1 MSQIASFY
9 LLKDGR
15 RQELSNGDCSGAVY
29 MAIWDWCES
38 ELDLDVRFPAP
49 QTEDTLDCALLE
61 GELASKLLAA
71 LRERDLPELAA
82 EIAPDWDLPTE
93 AVQSGLETLRSHLEL
108 VQGDAALGTA
118 ECRAEAPCSDFC
130 RGACCR
136 CIPAGHR
143 IGWRSSFF

>member
-9 LLKDGR
+9 LLKDGQ

-49 QTEDTLDCALLE
+49 QTEETLDCALLE

-71 LRERDLPELAA
+71 LREQDLPELAA
-82 EIAPDWDLPTE
+82 EIVLDWDLPTE
-93 AVQSGLETLRSHLEL
+93 ALQSGLETLRSHLEL
-108 VQGDAALGTA
+108 VRGNTALLYEMT
-118 ECRAEAPCSDFC
+118 
-130 RGACCR
+130 
-136 CIPAGHR
+136 
-143 IGWRSSFF
+143 

>member
-9 LLKDGR
+9 LLKHGQ
-15 RQELSNGDCSGAVY
+15 RQELSGGDCSGAVY

-61 GELASKLLAA
+61 GELASKLLSA
-71 LRERDLPELAA
+71 LREQDLLELTD
-82 EIAPDWDLPTE
+82 EIAPDWDLPTK

-108 VQGDAALGTA
+108 VQGNTALLY
-118 ECRAEAPCSDFC
+118 EMF
-130 RGACCR
+130 
-136 CIPAGHR
+136 
-143 IGWRSSFF
+143 

>member
-9 LLKDGR
+9 LLKDGQ

-49 QTEDTLDCALLE
+49 QTGNTLDCALLE
-61 GELASKLLAA
+61 GELASELLAT
-71 LRERDLPELAA
+71 LREQSLPELAA
-82 EIAPDWDLPTE
+82 EIAADWELPTE

-108 VQGDAALGTA
+108 VQGDAALLYEMT
-118 ECRAEAPCSDFC
+118 
-130 RGACCR
+130 
-136 CIPAGHR
+136 
-143 IGWRSSFF
+143 

>member
-15 RQELSNGDCSGAVY
+15 RQELSGGDCSGAAY

-49 QTEDTLDCALLE
+49 QTEDTLDCALME
-61 GELASKLLAA
+61 GGLASNLLAV
-71 LRERDLPELAA
+71 LREWDLPELAA

-93 AVQSGLETLRSHLEL
+93 AVQSGLNTLRSHLEL
-108 VQGDAALGTA
+108 VQGNTALLYEMT
-118 ECRAEAPCSDFC
+118 
-130 RGACCR
+130 
-136 CIPAGHR
+136 
-143 IGWRSSFF
+143 

>member
-9 LLKDGR
+9 LLKNNQR
-15 RQELSNGDCSGAVY
+15 KELSNGNCSGAVY
-29 MAIWDWCES
+29 MAIWDWCEY

-71 LRERDLPELAA
+71 LREQDLPELAA

-108 VQGDAALGTA
+108 VLGDAALLY
-118 ECRAEAPCSDFC
+118 EMV
-130 RGACCR
+130 
-136 CIPAGHR
+136 
-143 IGWRSSFF
+143 

>member
-9 LLKDGR
+9 LLKDGQR
-15 RQELSNGDCSGAVY
+15 KELSNGDCSGVVY

-38 ELDLDVRFPAP
+38 VLDMDVRFPAP

-61 GELASKLLAA
+61 GELASNVLAA
-71 LRERDLPELAA
+71 LREWDLPELAA

-108 VQGDAALGTA
+108 VRGDVALLY
-118 ECRAEAPCSDFC
+118 EML
-130 RGACCR
+130 
-136 CIPAGHR
+136 
-143 IGWRSSFF
+143 

>member
-9 LLKDGR
+9 LLKDDR
-15 RQELSNGDCSGAVY
+15 RRELSDGGCSGTVY
-29 MAIWDWCES
+29 LAIWDWCEC

-49 QTEDTLDCALLE
+49 QTEDTLDCTLLE

-71 LRERDLPELAA
+71 LREQNLPELAA

-108 VQGDAALGTA
+108 MQGDAALLYEMT
-118 ECRAEAPCSDFC
+118 
-130 RGACCR
+130 
-136 CIPAGHR
+136 
-143 IGWRSSFF
+143 

>member
-15 RQELSNGDCSGAVY
+15 RQELSNGACAGAVY
-29 MAIWDWCES
+29 MARWDWCES

-71 LRERDLPELAA
+71 LREQDLSELAA
-82 EIAPDWDLPTE
+82 EISPDWDLPTE
-93 AVQSGLETLRSHLEL
+93 ALQSGLETLRSHLEL
-108 VQGDAALGTA
+108 VRGDIALLYEMT
-118 ECRAEAPCSDFC
+118 
-130 RGACCR
+130 
-136 CIPAGHR
+136 
-143 IGWRSSFF
+143 

>member
-9 LLKDGR
+9 LLKNNQ

-49 QTEDTLDCALLE
+49 QTEDTLDCALLK
-61 GELASKLLAA
+61 GELATHL
-71 LRERDLPELAA
+71 LAA

-108 VQGDAALGTA
+108 VRGDVALLY
-118 ECRAEAPCSDFC
+118 EML
-130 RGACCR
+130 
-136 CIPAGHR
+136 
-143 IGWRSSFF
+143 

>member
-49 QTEDTLDCALLE
+49 QTEDTLDCALL
-61 GELASKLLAA
+61 ASNVLAA
-71 LRERDLPELAA
+71 LQEQYLPELAA

-108 VQGDAALGTA
+108 VQGDAALLYEMT
-118 ECRAEAPCSDFC
+118 
-130 RGACCR
+130 
-136 CIPAGHR
+136 
-143 IGWRSSFF
+143 

>member
-9 LLKDGR
+9 LLKNGQ

-29 MAIWDWCES
+29 MAIWDWCEY

-71 LRERDLPELAA
+71 LREQDLPELAA

-93 AVQSGLETLRSHLEL
+93 ACLLYTSLLRQDDPYFL
-108 VQGDAALGTA
+108 
-118 ECRAEAPCSDFC
+118 CRPLL
-130 RGACCR
+130 R
-136 CIPAGHR
+136 CG
-143 IGWRSSFF
+143 GY

>member
-9 LLKDGR
+9 LIKNNR

-61 GELASKLLAA
+61 GELASQLLAA
-71 LRERDLPELAA
+71 LREQDLPELAA

-108 VQGDAALGTA
+108 VHTSNRLLPLISERKFQFCFCNTLEHYISCGALCLVSGYNDT
-118 ECRAEAPCSDFC
+118 
-130 RGACCR
+130 
-136 CIPAGHR
+136 
-143 IGWRSSFF
+143 

>member
-9 LLKDGR
+9 LIKNNR

-61 GELASKLLAA
+61 RDLAYNMLAA
-71 LRERDLPELAA
+71 LREWDLPELAA

-108 VQGDAALGTA
+108 VQGDAALLYEMT
-118 ECRAEAPCSDFC
+118 
-130 RGACCR
+130 
-136 CIPAGHR
+136 
-143 IGWRSSFF
+143 

>member
-1 MSQIASFY
+1 MAQIASFY

-15 RQELSNGDCSGAVY
+15 RQDLFDGNCSGAVY

-71 LRERDLPELAA
+71 LREQDLLELAA
-82 EIAPDWDLPTE
+82 EIAPDWDLPAE

-108 VQGDAALGTA
+108 VRGDTALLY
-118 ECRAEAPCSDFC
+118 EM
-130 RGACCR
+130 
-136 CIPAGHR
+136 I
-143 IGWRSSFF
+143 

>member
-9 LLKDGR
+9 LLKDGQ
-15 RQELSNGDCSGAVY
+15 RQELSNGDCSGGVY

-61 GELASKLLAA
+61 GELASNVLAA
-71 LRERDLPELAA
+71 LQEQYLPDLAA
-82 EIAPDWDLPTE
+82 KIATDWDLTTQ

-108 VQGDAALGTA
+108 VQGDAALLY
-118 ECRAEAPCSDFC
+118 EML
-130 RGACCR
+130 
-136 CIPAGHR
+136 
-143 IGWRSSFF
+143 

>member
-15 RQELSNGDCSGAVY
+15 RKKLSDGDCSGSVY

-61 GELASKLLAA
+61 GELAFKLLAA
-71 LRERDLPELAA
+71 LREQDLQELAT
-82 EIAPDWDLPTE
+82 EITPDWDLPTE

-108 VQGDAALGTA
+108 VQGDVALLY
-118 ECRAEAPCSDFC
+118 EM
-130 RGACCR
+130 
-136 CIPAGHR
+136 I
-143 IGWRSSFF
+143 

>member
-49 QTEDTLDCALLE
+49 PPSHRFRSCAIRNLRRVA
-61 GELASKLLAA
+61 ASGSCPTFTPGRAVLS
-71 LRERDLPELAA
+71 
-82 EIAPDWDLPTE
+82 APP
-93 AVQSGLETLRSHLEL
+93 
-108 VQGDAALGTA
+108 
-118 ECRAEAPCSDFC
+118 
-130 RGACCR
+130 
-136 CIPAGHR
+136 
-143 IGWRSSFF
+143 